1 MVGKLT
7 EIVDEYKKRL
17 QEMAFIPRASYRRQM
32 LHQDG
37 GPNREFLTYL
47 FWDDRLAMQFLKDVG
62 LLWTKVQCNTCDRD
76 MTWSTEHSIPERI
89 TWRCQRKV
97 AGDKCSASRSIKT
110 GSWFQ

>member
-32 LHQDG
+32 LRQDG

-47 FWDDRLAMQFLKDVG
+47 FWDDSLAMQFLKDVG